1 MSPRGLQAHD
11 ETSKKQVESSALCIS
26 NALLPND
33 LHADVA
39 MSLQESIIQRMQ
51 KKRRGQGL
59 RMGERPL
66 CLRPLT
72 SNFFFNGCVRYTFN
86 TSSAKR
92 KREEEEENKECKLW
106 SSYTPRP
113 EFQINHLLAAQ
124 IRDESPLWIPSL
136 CPVEI
141 KTRPFLPGW
150 LDRLAPRWLP

>member
-1 MSPRGLQAHD
+1 M
-11 ETSKKQVESSALCIS
+11 
-26 NALLPND
+26 
-33 LHADVA
+33 
-39 MSLQESIIQRMQ
+39 
-51 KKRRGQGL
+51 
-59 RMGERPL
+59 
-66 CLRPLT
+66 
-72 SNFFFNGCVRYTFN
+72 RYTFN

-92 KREEEEENKECKLW
+92 NREEEEENKECKLW